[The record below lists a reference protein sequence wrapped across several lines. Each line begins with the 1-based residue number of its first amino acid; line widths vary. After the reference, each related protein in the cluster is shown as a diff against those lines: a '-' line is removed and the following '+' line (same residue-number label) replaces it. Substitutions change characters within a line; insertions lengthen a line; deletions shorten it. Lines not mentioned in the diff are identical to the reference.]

1 MEMARAML
9 HEKGLP
15 NKQKLSIRQCICS
28 TELPLKQ
35 AKLYFWLFTETKTLK
50 HKVGA
55 FTTLSTFPSASLCGL
70 SQTAMEAY
78 LLPSY
83 HSLVA
88 RDEFDTRRRQP
99 LRDSCEMK
107 PVLAN
112 SLLVQRQNFPSPA
125 RDSTVALEIVKPIF
139 LTLPSYYTMH

>member
-35 AKLYFWLFTETKTLK
+35 AKLSFWLFTETKTLK

-70 SQTAMEAY
+70 SQTAMEA
-78 LLPSY
+78 
-83 HSLVA
+83 
-88 RDEFDTRRRQP
+88 
-99 LRDSCEMK
+99 
-107 PVLAN
+107 
-112 SLLVQRQNFPSPA
+112 
-125 RDSTVALEIVKPIF
+125 
-139 LTLPSYYTMH
+139 